1 METITG
7 TGQRVVRR
15 LVIAAVGVLTASML
29 TSCSAIGMGDAFIV
43 ASTNFSET
51 RIIANMYQQVLAA
64 HGVDARIKE
73 LTTREIIAPALQKGE
88 LQVTPEYLGSFTE
101 YLNKKTN
108 GPDAPQVANG
118 STAQTYQAGQ
128 ALAAPKDITLLT
140 PSPAQDQNAFAVT
153 AQFAAATGIKSLTE
167 LSAWSQNNKLILGGP
182 PECPKRPFCLPGLE
196 GTYGVKVAQFVPL
209 DAGGPLTVQ
218 ALNQGKITTGV
229 IFSSS
234 AAVAA
239 NDYVLLRDDKGLQT
253 VENLTPALYSPAV
266 TDVVRQQL
274 DAVSAALTTEDL
286 RTLNSQVDQDRK
298 NPRIVAEEFLK
309 SKGLL

>member
-1 METITG
+1 MNAS
-7 TGQRVVRR
+7 QARPSR
-15 LVIAAVGVLTASML
+15 LLHRMAMVCVAVLAAATLS
-29 TSCSAIGMGDAFIV
+29 SCSAIGMGDAFIV

-64 HGVDARIKE
+64 HGVDARVKE

-88 LQVTPEYLGSFTE
+88 LQATPEYLGSFTE

-118 STAQTYQAGQ
+118 NTQQTLQAGQ
-128 ALAAPKDITLLT
+128 ALAAPRQITLLT

-153 AQFAAATGIKSLTE
+153 ADFAARTGIRSLSE
-167 LSAWSQNNKLILGGP
+167 LATWSQTNKLILGGP

-196 GTYGVKVAQFVPL
+196 GTYGAKVAQFVPL

-234 AAVAA
+234 AAVSA
-239 NDYVLLRDDKGLQT
+239 NNYLLLVDDKGLQT
-253 VENLTPALYSPAV
+253 VENLTPAVYSPAL
-266 TDVVRQQL
+266 TDEVRRQL

-286 RTLNSQVDQDRK
+286 RNLNSQVDEDRK
-298 NPRIVAEEFLK
+298 NPRLVAEEFLK

>member
-1 METITG
+1 MNAS
-7 TGQRVVRR
+7 QARPSR
-15 LVIAAVGVLTASML
+15 LLHRMAMVCVAVLAAATLS
-29 TSCSAIGMGDAFIV
+29 SCSAIGMGDAFIV

-64 HGVDARIKE
+64 HGVDARVKE

-88 LQVTPEYLGSFTE
+88 LQATPEYLGSFTE

-108 GPDAPQVANG
+108 GPDAPQAAPG
-118 STAQTYQAGQ
+118 HTPQTLQAGPP
-128 ALAAPKDITLLT
+128 LAAPRQITLLT

-153 AQFAAATGIKSLTE
+153 ADFAARTGIRSLSE
-167 LSAWSQNNKLILGGP
+167 LATWSQTNKLILGGP

-196 GTYGVKVAQFVPL
+196 GTYGAKVAQFVPL

-234 AAVAA
+234 AAVSA
-239 NDYVLLRDDKGLQT
+239 NNYLLLVDDKGLQT
-253 VENLTPALYSPAV
+253 VENLTPAVYSPAL
-266 TDVVRQQL
+266 TDEVRRQL

-286 RTLNSQVDQDRK
+286 RNLNSQVDEDRK
-298 NPRIVAEEFLK
+298 NPRLVAEEFLK